1 VIDVGLMYTT
11 ILLDTGEVAKVPNAV
26 LKDSMVIS
34 RTNTVRRMVRVRL
47 DLPTK
52 VPIDDFENTLREL
65 LISDGIKDVKVFAEE
80 TWQQLETYQVAI
92 VAYGD
97 LNLSPEELKSIVL
110 KRAIEVR
117 SRLTKMS
124 NG

>member
-1 VIDVGLMYTT
+1 
-11 ILLDTGEVAKVPNAV
+11 LDTGEVAKVPNAV